1 MKTQTAILTVLVWIS
16 SLSVFAQLYAPEI
29 KVQDTQGGIGI
40 GTNAPDE
47 KLHVRH
53 GDLYLQNYEWD
64 SDHSGN
70 LKIGNSINSYGQIS
84 FYAPYR
90 SLSTSIWQRKNERAM
105 VFKNRGG
112 SDGSSGGGGF
122 LFEGT
127 SWSGS
132 TFKAMAIVAWSSGF
146 RVGIGT
152 QTPSHTF
159 SVNGSTW
166 CSGGSWVSSDAKL
179 KKNIESYE
187 KGLSIIK
194 NLHPV
199 KYELKEERDSV
210 VVYKNKK
217 PVGKKPR
224 KYVSILAQE
233 LDDAAPE
240 LVDMFLDEDD
250 EETLSINQTGLIFV
264 LVNSVKE
271 LSAKVEEQQQLIEAL
286 QKTK

>member
-1 MKTQTAILTVLVWIS
+1 MKSLKLLLSLLTVLSYTPLW
-16 SLSVFAQLYAPEI
+16 AQLYAPEI

-47 KLHVRH
+47 KLHLRH
-53 GDLYLQNYEWD
+53 GNLYLQNYRWD

-70 LKIGNSINSYGQIS
+70 LKIGNSIDNYGQIS

-90 SLSTSIWQRKNERAM
+90 SLNTSTWQRKNERAM

-112 SDGSSGGGGF
+112 ADGRSGGGGF

-152 QTPSHTF
+152 QTPPHTF
-159 SVNGSTW
+159 SVNGNIW
-166 CSGGSWVSSDAKL
+166 CSGGSWVGSDAKL
-179 KKNIESYE
+179 KKNIESYN
-187 KGLSIIK
+187 KGLSIVK
-194 NLHPV
+194 KLHPV

-210 VVYKNKK
+210 TVYKNKK
-217 PVGKKPR
+217 SISKKPR

-233 LDDAAPE
+233 LNEAAPE
-240 LVDMFLDEDD
+240 LVDMFLDEED

-271 LSAKVEEQQQLIEAL
+271 LNARVEEQQQLIDSL
-286 QKTK
+286 LKKK